1 MTDLNTKTL
10 KRQQLRNNEYYDV
23 QAIFDQLYENAGN
36 NAKFTNLMQ
45 IIMSAENIKL
55 AYRNIKNN
63 KGSTTKGTDG
73 KTIRDYERMNE
84 EDFIYYFQS
93 KMMNYNP
100 KSVRRVEIPKP
111 NGKKRPLGIPCM
123 EDRIIQQCIKQVL
136 EPICEAKFYKH
147 SYGFRPNRST
157 RHAVARYS
165 YLVNIMH
172 LYYVV
177 DVDIKGFFDNVN
189 HAKLMKQLW
198 TIGIRD
204 KCVLSVIGKILKSEI
219 EGVGIATKGVP
230 QGGIISPLL
239 ANVVLNELDWWIAN
253 QWENIPTRH
262 EYKGTN
268 HKYNAIRNTKLKE
281 MHIVRYAD
289 DFKIFCNNPKTA
301 EKVLEATQ
309 MWLKERLGLEVS
321 EEKTKITY
329 LMKNSSEFLGIKF
342 KAVPKGTK
350 YIARSH
356 MTEKNINKVAENL
369 KKQIVAIQR
378 HTVENEVVK
387 LNSII
392 LGVHNYYSMATMCN
406 IDFHKIN
413 FLVKPTMN
421 RLKKNYTRGQPT
433 NQIYLKLYGNYTTN
447 IYNIAGIDVF
457 PLYGV
462 VLKKTRSFKQEICNY
477 TKEGRNLI
485 HSKVNDG
492 LQILMEYL
500 LNNRD
505 ENETVKFNDNR
516 ISKLAGQ
523 GGKSFISGM
532 KLDIENMVCC
542 RQLPKEKGGSDNY
555 DNLMWITKKEKELIT
570 KAEITEQDLV
580 GMELDSKA
588 IKRLNSLRL
597 LVGNL
602 PIQKM

>member
-1 MTDLNTKTL
+1 M
-10 KRQQLRNNEYYDV
+10 QEVY
-23 QAIFDQLYENAGN
+23 DQLYENARD
-36 NAKFTNLMQ
+36 NANFTHL
-45 IIMSAENIKL
+45 IKLVMSAENIKL

-63 KGSTTKGTDG
+63 NGSTTKGTDG
-73 KTIRDYERMNE
+73 KTIKDYESMKE
-84 EDFIYYFQS
+84 EEMILYFQA
-93 KMMNYNP
+93 KMRNYNP
-100 KSVRRVEIPKP
+100 NSVRRVEISKP

-123 EDRIIQQCIKQVL
+123 EDRIIQQCLKQVL

-165 YLVNIMH
+165 YLVNIMRM
-172 LYYVV
+172 YYVV

-198 TIGIRD
+198 ALGIRD
-204 KCVLSVIGKILKSEI
+204 KCLLSVIGKILKSEI
-219 EGVGIATKGVP
+219 EGIGIATQGVP

-239 ANVVLNELDWWIAN
+239 ANVVLNELDWWIAG
-253 QWENIPTRH
+253 QWENLPTRFN
-262 EYKGTN
+262 YKGTN
-268 HKYNAIRNTKLKE
+268 HKYKAIRKTRLKE

-289 DFKIFCNNPKTA
+289 DFKIFCSNPKTA
-301 EKVLEATQ
+301 EVVLMATK

-329 LMKNSSEFLGIKF
+329 LKKNSSEFLGVKF
-342 KAVPKGTK
+342 KAVPKGRK
-350 YIARSH
+350 FVVRSH
-356 MTEKNINKVAENL
+356 ITDKNIEKAAENI
-369 KKQIVAIQR
+369 KKQIIAIQR

-406 IDFHKIN
+406 IDFHRVY

-421 RLKKNYTRGQPT
+421 RLKKNYTRGHPT
-433 NQIYLKLYGNYTTN
+433 NAIYLKLYGNYTTN

-462 VLKKTRSFKQEICNY
+462 VLKKTLSFKQEICNY

-485 HSKVNDG
+485 HNKLNDN
-492 LQILMEYL
+492 LQMLMKYL
-500 LNNRD
+500 LKNRD
-505 ENETVKFNDNR
+505 ENETIKFNDNR

-523 GGKSFISGM
+523 NGKSYITGVQ
-532 KLDIENMVCC
+532 LDIDNMRCC
-542 RQLPKEKGGSDNY
+542 RQLPKNKGGSDDY
-555 DNLMWITKKEKELIT
+555 SNLIWITAKEKELIA
-570 KAEITEQDLV
+570 KVEVFNSDLV
-580 GMELDSKA
+580 GVELDNKA
-588 IKRLNSLRL
+588 LKRLNSLRL
-597 LVGNL
+597 LVENL
-602 PIQKM
+602 PI

>member
-1 MTDLNTKTL
+1 M
-10 KRQQLRNNEYYDV
+10 QEVY
-23 QAIFDQLYENAGN
+23 DQLYENARD
-36 NAKFTNLMQ
+36 NANFTHL
-45 IIMSAENIKL
+45 IKLVMSAENIKL

-63 KGSTTKGTDG
+63 NGSTTKGTDG
-73 KTIRDYERMNE
+73 KTIKDYESMKE
-84 EDFIYYFQS
+84 EEMILYFQA
-93 KMMNYNP
+93 KMRNYNP
-100 KSVRRVEIPKP
+100 NSVRRVEIPKP

-123 EDRIIQQCIKQVL
+123 EDRIIQQCLKQVL

-165 YLVNIMH
+165 YLVNIMRM
-172 LYYVV
+172 YYVV

-198 TIGIRD
+198 ALGIRD
-204 KCVLSVIGKILKSEI
+204 KCLLSVIGKILKSEI
-219 EGVGIATKGVP
+219 EGIGIATQGVP

-239 ANVVLNELDWWIAN
+239 ANVVLNELDWWIAG
-253 QWENIPTRH
+253 QWENLPTRFN
-262 EYKGTN
+262 YKGTN
-268 HKYNAIRNTKLKE
+268 HKYKAIRKTRLKE

-289 DFKIFCNNPKTA
+289 DFKIFCSNPKTA
-301 EKVLEATQ
+301 EAVLMATK

-329 LMKNSSEFLGIKF
+329 LKKNSSEFLGVKF
-342 KAVPKGTK
+342 KAVPKGRK
-350 YIARSH
+350 FVVRSH
-356 MTEKNINKVAENL
+356 ITDKNIEKAAENI
-369 KKQIVAIQR
+369 KKQIIAIQR

-406 IDFHKIN
+406 IDFHRVY

-421 RLKKNYTRGQPT
+421 RLKKNYTRGHPT
-433 NQIYLKLYGNYTTN
+433 NAIYLKLYGNYTTN

-462 VLKKTRSFKQEICNY
+462 VLKKTLSFKQEICNY

-485 HSKVNDG
+485 HNKLNDN
-492 LQILMEYL
+492 LQMLMKYL
-500 LNNRD
+500 LKNRD
-505 ENETVKFNDNR
+505 ENETIKFNDNR

-523 GGKSFISGM
+523 NGKSYITGVQ
-532 KLDIENMVCC
+532 LDIDNMRCC
-542 RQLPKEKGGSDNY
+542 RQLPKNKGGSDDY
-555 DNLMWITKKEKELIT
+555 SNLIWITAKEKELIA
-570 KAEITEQDLV
+570 KVEVFKSDLV
-580 GMELDSKA
+580 GVELDNKA
-588 IKRLNSLRL
+588 LKRLNSLRL
-597 LVGNL
+597 LVENL
-602 PIQKM
+602 PI

>member
-1 MTDLNTKTL
+1 M
-10 KRQQLRNNEYYDV
+10 QEVY
-23 QAIFDQLYENAGN
+23 DQLYENARD
-36 NAKFTNLMQ
+36 NANFTHL
-45 IIMSAENIKL
+45 IKLVMSAENIKL

-63 KGSTTKGTDG
+63 NGSTTKGTDG
-73 KTIRDYERMNE
+73 KTIKDYESMKE
-84 EDFIYYFQS
+84 EEMILYFQA
-93 KMMNYNP
+93 KMRNYNP
-100 KSVRRVEIPKP
+100 NSVRRVEIPKP

-123 EDRIIQQCIKQVL
+123 EDRIIQQCLKQVL

-165 YLVNIMH
+165 YLVNIMRM
-172 LYYVV
+172 YYVV

-198 TIGIRD
+198 ALGIRD
-204 KCVLSVIGKILKSEI
+204 KCLLSVIGIILKSEI
-219 EGVGIATKGVP
+219 EGIGIATQGVP

-239 ANVVLNELDWWIAN
+239 ANVVLNELDWWIAG
-253 QWENIPTRH
+253 QWENLPTRFN
-262 EYKGTN
+262 YKGTN
-268 HKYNAIRNTKLKE
+268 HKYKAIRKTRLKE

-289 DFKIFCNNPKTA
+289 DFKIFCSNPKTA
-301 EKVLEATQ
+301 EAVLMATK

-329 LMKNSSEFLGIKF
+329 LKKNSSEFLGVKF
-342 KAVPKGTK
+342 KAVPKGRK
-350 YIARSH
+350 FVVRSH
-356 MTEKNINKVAENL
+356 ITDKNIEKAAENI
-369 KKQIVAIQR
+369 KKQIIAIQR

-406 IDFHKIN
+406 IDFHRVY

-421 RLKKNYTRGQPT
+421 RLKKNYTRGHPT
-433 NQIYLKLYGNYTTN
+433 NAIYLKLYGNYTTN

-462 VLKKTRSFKQEICNY
+462 VLKKTLSFKQEICNY

-485 HSKVNDG
+485 HNKLNDN
-492 LQILMEYL
+492 LQMLMKYL
-500 LNNRD
+500 LKNRD
-505 ENETVKFNDNR
+505 ENETIKFNDNR

-523 GGKSFISGM
+523 NGKSYITGVQ
-532 KLDIENMVCC
+532 LDIDNMRCC
-542 RQLPKEKGGSDNY
+542 RQLPKNKGGSDDY
-555 DNLMWITKKEKELIT
+555 SNLIWITAKEKELIA
-570 KAEITEQDLV
+570 KVEVFNSDLV
-580 GMELDSKA
+580 GVELDNKA
-588 IKRLNSLRL
+588 LKRLNSLRL
-597 LVGNL
+597 LVENL
-602 PIQKM
+602 PI

>member
-1 MTDLNTKTL
+1 M
-10 KRQQLRNNEYYDV
+10 QEVY
-23 QAIFDQLYENAGN
+23 DQLYENARD
-36 NAKFTNLMQ
+36 NANFTHL
-45 IIMSAENIKL
+45 IKLVMSAENIKL

-63 KGSTTKGTDG
+63 NGSTTKGTDG
-73 KTIRDYERMNE
+73 KTIKDYESMKE
-84 EDFIYYFQS
+84 EEMILYFQA
-93 KMMNYNP
+93 KMRNYNP
-100 KSVRRVEIPKP
+100 NSVRQVEIPKP

-123 EDRIIQQCIKQVL
+123 EDRIIQQCLKQVL

-165 YLVNIMH
+165 YLVNIMRM
-172 LYYVV
+172 YYVV

-198 TIGIRD
+198 ALGIRD
-204 KCVLSVIGKILKSEI
+204 KCLLSVIGKILKSEI
-219 EGVGIATKGVP
+219 EGIGIATQGVP

-239 ANVVLNELDWWIAN
+239 ANVVLNELDWWIAG
-253 QWENIPTRH
+253 QWENLPTRFN
-262 EYKGTN
+262 YKGTN
-268 HKYNAIRNTKLKE
+268 HKYKAIRKTRLKE

-289 DFKIFCNNPKTA
+289 DFKIFCSNPKTA
-301 EKVLEATQ
+301 EAVLMATK

-329 LMKNSSEFLGIKF
+329 LKKNSSEFLGVKF
-342 KAVPKGTK
+342 KAVPKGRKFVVRRHITD
-350 YIARSH
+350 
-356 MTEKNINKVAENL
+356 KNIEKAAENI
-369 KKQIVAIQR
+369 KKQIIAIQR

-406 IDFHKIN
+406 IDFHRVY

-421 RLKKNYTRGQPT
+421 RLKKNYTRGHPT
-433 NQIYLKLYGNYTTN
+433 NAIYLKLYGNYTTN

-462 VLKKTRSFKQEICNY
+462 VLKKTLSFKQEICNY

-485 HSKVNDG
+485 HNKLNDN
-492 LQILMEYL
+492 LQMLMKYL
-500 LNNRD
+500 LKNRD
-505 ENETVKFNDNR
+505 ENETIKFNDNR

-523 GGKSFISGM
+523 NGKSYITGVQ
-532 KLDIENMVCC
+532 LDIDNMRCC
-542 RQLPKEKGGSDNY
+542 RQLPKNKGGSDDY
-555 DNLMWITKKEKELIT
+555 SNLIWITAKEKELIA
-570 KAEITEQDLV
+570 KVEVFNSDLV
-580 GMELDSKA
+580 GVELDNKA
-588 IKRLNSLRL
+588 LKRLNSLRL
-597 LVGNL
+597 LVENL
-602 PIQKM
+602 PI

>member
-1 MTDLNTKTL
+1 M
-10 KRQQLRNNEYYDV
+10 QEVY
-23 QAIFDQLYENAGN
+23 DQLYENARD
-36 NAKFTNLMQ
+36 NANFTHL
-45 IIMSAENIKL
+45 IKLVMSAENIKL

-63 KGSTTKGTDG
+63 SGSTTKGTDG
-73 KTIRDYERMNE
+73 KTIKDYESMKE
-84 EDFIYYFQS
+84 EEMILYFQA
-93 KMMNYNP
+93 KMRNYNP
-100 KSVRRVEIPKP
+100 NSVRRVEIPKP

-123 EDRIIQQCIKQVL
+123 EDRIIQQCLKQVL

-165 YLVNIMH
+165 YLVNIMRM
-172 LYYVV
+172 YYVV

-198 TIGIRD
+198 ALGIRD
-204 KCVLSVIGKILKSEI
+204 KCLLSVIGKILKSEI
-219 EGVGIATKGVP
+219 EGIGIATQGVP

-239 ANVVLNELDWWIAN
+239 ANVVLNELDWWIAG
-253 QWENIPTRH
+253 QWENLPTRFN
-262 EYKGTN
+262 YKGTN
-268 HKYNAIRNTKLKE
+268 HKYKAIRKTRLKE

-289 DFKIFCNNPKTA
+289 DFKIFCSNPKTA
-301 EKVLEATQ
+301 EAVLMATK

-329 LMKNSSEFLGIKF
+329 LKKNSSEFLGVKF
-342 KAVPKGTK
+342 KAVPKGRK
-350 YIARSH
+350 FVVRSH
-356 MTEKNINKVAENL
+356 ITDKNIEKAAENI
-369 KKQIVAIQR
+369 KKQIIAIQR

-406 IDFHKIN
+406 IDFHRVY

-421 RLKKNYTRGQPT
+421 RLKKNYTRGHPT
-433 NQIYLKLYGNYTTN
+433 NAIYLKLYGNYTTN

-462 VLKKTRSFKQEICNY
+462 VLKKTLSFKQEICNY

-485 HSKVNDG
+485 HNKLNDN
-492 LQILMEYL
+492 LQMLMKYL
-500 LNNRD
+500 LKNRD
-505 ENETVKFNDNR
+505 ENETIKFNDNR

-523 GGKSFISGM
+523 NGKSYITGVQ
-532 KLDIENMVCC
+532 LDIDNMRCC
-542 RQLPKEKGGSDNY
+542 RQLPKNKGGSDDY
-555 DNLMWITKKEKELIT
+555 SNLIWITAKEKELIA
-570 KAEITEQDLV
+570 KVEVFNSDLV
-580 GMELDSKA
+580 GVELDNKA
-588 IKRLNSLRL
+588 LKRLNSLRL
-597 LVGNL
+597 LVENL
-602 PIQKM
+602 PI

>member
-1 MTDLNTKTL
+1 MDTKTL
-10 KRQQLRNNEYYDV
+10 KRKQLRNNEYYDV
-23 QAIFDQLYENAGN
+23 QGVYDQLYENARD
-36 NAKFTNLMQ
+36 NANFTHL
-45 IIMSAENIKL
+45 IKLVMSAENIKL

-63 KGSTTKGTDG
+63 NGSNTKGTDG
-73 KTIRDYERMNE
+73 KTIKDYESMNE
-84 EDFIYYFQS
+84 EEIILYFQA
-93 KMMNYNP
+93 KMRNYNP
-100 KSVRRVEIPKP
+100 NSVRRVEIPKP

-123 EDRIIQQCIKQVL
+123 EDRIIQQSLKQVL

-165 YLVNIMH
+165 YLVNIMRM
-172 LYYVV
+172 YYVV

-198 TIGIRD
+198 ALGIRD
-204 KCVLSVIGKILKSEI
+204 KCLLSVIGKILKSEI
-219 EGVGIATKGVP
+219 EGIGIATQGVP

-239 ANVVLNELDWWIAN
+239 ANVVLNELDWWIAG
-253 QWENIPTRH
+253 QWENLPTRFK
-262 EYKGTN
+262 YKGTN
-268 HKYNAIRNTKLKE
+268 HKYKAIRKTKLKE

-301 EKVLEATQ
+301 ETVLLATK

-329 LMKNSSEFLGIKF
+329 LKKNSSEFLGVKF
-342 KAVPKGTK
+342 KAVPKGQK
-350 YIARSH
+350 FVVRSH
-356 MTEKNINKVAENL
+356 MTEKNIEKVAENI
-369 KKQIVAIQR
+369 KKQIITIQR

-392 LGVHNYYSMATMCN
+392 LGVHNYYAMATMCN
-406 IDFHKIN
+406 IDFHRVY

-421 RLKKNYTRGQPT
+421 RLKKNYTRGHPT
-433 NQIYLKLYGNYTTN
+433 NAIYLKLYENYTTN

-457 PLYGV
+457 PIYGV
-462 VLKKTRSFKQEICNY
+462 VLKKTLSFKQEICNY

-485 HSKVNDG
+485 HNKLNDN
-492 LQILMEYL
+492 LQMLMKYL
-500 LNNRD
+500 LKNRD
-505 ENETVKFNDNR
+505 ENETIKFNDNR

-523 GGKSFISGM
+523 NGKSYITGM
-532 KLDIENMVCC
+532 QLDINNMTCC
-542 RQLPKEKGGSDNY
+542 RQLPKDKGGSDDY
-555 DNLMWITKKEKELIT
+555 SNLIWITAKENELIT
-570 KAEITEQDLV
+570 KVDVFADDLV
-580 GMELDSKA
+580 GMELDNKA

-602 PIQKM
+602 PI